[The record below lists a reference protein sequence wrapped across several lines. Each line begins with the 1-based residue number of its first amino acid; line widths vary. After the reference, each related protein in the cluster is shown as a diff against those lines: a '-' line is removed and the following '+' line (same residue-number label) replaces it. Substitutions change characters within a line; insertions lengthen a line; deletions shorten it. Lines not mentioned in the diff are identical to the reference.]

1 MFISNEIEYIGV
13 NDHAVDLFEGQ
24 YKVPQGM
31 SYNSYV
37 IKDEKIA
44 VMDTADGHFTA
55 EWLQNLARALGGRTP
70 DYLVAQHIEP
80 DHSAGI
86 AAFMQAYPKA
96 KIVASA
102 KAFAMIGQFFGTQ
115 YEDRRVI
122 VGEGDTLALGSRA
135 LHFVAAPMVHWPEVI
150 VTYDD
155 KEKILFSA
163 DGFGR
168 FGAID
173 PKSETG
179 GVKGAAKEAWADEAR
194 RYYIGIVGKYGAQVQ
209 SLLKKAA
216 ALDIRMIC
224 PLHGEILKENLG
236 YYLGL
241 YDTWSAYRAETD
253 GVLIA
258 YASVYGNTKKAAE
271 TLAEKLRK
279 NGCKEVRV
287 FDLARADMSEVT
299 AQAFRYNKLALA
311 SVTYNG
317 DVFPCMRAFIESLTE
332 RNFQKRTVGMIEN
345 GTWAAVAARTMKKM
359 LENSKEISYAEPIV
373 TVRSALNEES
383 EAQLT
388 ALANALSK

>member
-13 NDHAVDLFEGQ
+13 NDHVVDLFEGQ

-86 AAFMQAYPKA
+86 AAFMQTYPKA

-173 PKSETG
+173 LKSETG

-317 DVFPCMRAFIESLTE
+317 DVFTCMRAFIESLTE

-373 TVRSALNEES
+373 TVRSALNAES

-388 ALANALSK
+388 ALADALSK